1 MNVRQLMTPN
11 PRTCRTSDAMN
22 TAAQIMWEQDCGCVP
37 IVDDDGKAI
46 GIITDRDICMGAYTR
61 GLPLSQIPVLSGA
74 STALVSVRESDSLEA
89 AEDLMQKHRIRRLP
103 VLDDAGRPVG
113 ILSMNDLARRAQNGH
128 RRRELSADAIA
139 RTLAAVC
146 APNGASH
153 EGAPAQ

>member
-1 MNVRQLMTPN
+1 MTVREIMVASPRACDPEMN
-11 PRTCRTSDAMN
+11 CAE
-22 TAAQIMWEQDCGCVP
+22 AAEHLWAAGCGALPV
-37 IVDDDGKAI
+37 IDRDRKVI
-46 GIITDRDICMGAYTR
+46 GIVTDRDICMGAYTR